1 MIMNALSEK
10 ADMSTI
16 IGNSIKKLLKDSD
29 FTNMLFT
36 AIFGGTVQKALN
48 SSTKL
53 EAGPSLAV
61 VGYDENTGNPI
72 YPSKLETIR
81 TDLGDTLNGTIEG
94 VVSIVGNVWDAM
106 MDCSG
111 ALATAYNSV
120 AANLEGTHAASL
132 QAERARIIY
141 VQSSKLEK
149 MILGFTNTSRKEAY
163 DRGGKADYAG
173 FLESF
178 LSDSTGD
185 TNQYAMTYE
194 DILYEDGGTWPL
206 TPDLQDIEVLTD
218 YIMTQMHL
226 DAVGMGAYLRLLE
239 ARDGSAY
246 GNSVLYKKYF
256 NEGVLCQ
263 EEEATRRYN
272 QIVQYCNQFE
282 NRKPA
287 IN

>member
-1 MIMNALSEK
+1 
-10 ADMSTI
+10 
-16 IGNSIKKLLKDSD
+16 
-29 FTNMLFT
+29 
-36 AIFGGTVQKALN
+36 
-48 SSTKL
+48 
-53 EAGPSLAV
+53 
-61 VGYDENTGNPI
+61 
-72 YPSKLETIR
+72 
-81 TDLGDTLNGTIEG
+81 
-94 VVSIVGNVWDAM
+94 
-106 MDCSG
+106 
-111 ALATAYNSV
+111 
-120 AANLEGTHAASL
+120 
-132 QAERARIIY
+132 
-141 VQSSKLEK
+141 
-149 MILGFTNTSRKEAY
+149 
-163 DRGGKADYAG
+163 
-173 FLESF
+173 
-178 LSDSTGD
+178 
-185 TNQYAMTYE
+185 MTYE